1 MPLNKKEQLHLRHY
15 GVKVEKATTHLD
27 PQGHGNTFA
36 VFLSLTKGQ
45 LLALRN
51 GMRAYGEVSPVGR
64 DVSIFIDNALARD
77 GINIDD

>member
-1 MPLNKKEQLHLRHY
+1 MPLNKKEQEHLRQY
-15 GVKVEKATTHLD
+15 GAKAQVATGHLD

-64 DVSIFIDNALARD
+64 DVSAFIDNALERD
-77 GINIDD
+77 GIDIDS